1 MKGPRPGVVATGS
14 VSGVVSSHPEVK
26 LTCDHPIAVVA
37 NLDFSFALLHESVE
51 LREETAVLPPGLRM
65 FRFDLTHPFGF
76 SATKS
81 LHEPEVDPGGL
92 SLLTVQLRFGIG
104 SQSCRHQRLP

>member
-1 MKGPRPGVVATGS
+1 M
-14 VSGVVSSHPEVK
+14 SGVVSSNPEVE

-51 LREETAVLPPGLRM
+51 LREETAVLPPGLRI
-65 FRFDLTHPFGF
+65 FHPDLADPGWCL
-76 SATKS
+76 AAKP